1 MEEMKMSN
9 MSYCRFQNTLPDL
22 RDCYENWDDDD
33 ISQEEQRARDWLLKV
48 CQDIVEAYGE
58 N

>member
-1 MEEMKMSN
+1 MSN
-9 MSYCRFQNTLPDL
+9 MSYCRFQNTLRDL

-33 ISQEEQRARDWLLKV
+33 ISQEEQRARDRLLKV
-48 CQDIVEAYGE
+48 CQEIVEAYGE